1 MYTCMDSTV
10 DVVNESSRSESIGKK
25 WGKWLDYRKSKVI
38 VTQQHK
44 IISKKENTASLQK
57 EVTKNKI

>member
-1 MYTCMDSTV
+1 MYTCMDSMV
-10 DVVNESSRSESIGKK
+10 DVVNESSRSEIIGEKL
-25 WGKWLDYRKSKVI
+25 GKWLDYRKFKVI

>member
-10 DVVNESSRSESIGKK
+10 DVVNESSRSEIIGEKL
-25 WGKWLDYRKSKVI
+25 GKWLDYRKSKVI

-44 IISKKENTASLQK
+44 IISKKENIASLQK

>member
-1 MYTCMDSTV
+1 MYTCVDSMV
-10 DVVNESSRSESIGKK
+10 DVENESLRSEIIGEKL
-25 WGKWLDYRKSKVI
+25 GKWLDYRKSKVI

-44 IISKKENTASLQK
+44 IISKKENTTSLQK

>member
-1 MYTCMDSTV
+1 MYTCMDSMV
-10 DVVNESSRSESIGKK
+10 DVVNESSRSEIIGEKL
-25 WGKWLDYRKSKVI
+25 GKWLDYRKSKVI
-38 VTQQHK
+38 LTQQHK